1 MVHQITYQL
10 LKHKGENRI
19 AVLFKY
25 DALLHARIKNVN
37 GSKWSQG
44 KKCWHIPDTVE
55 NRVKCKL
62 QPTNNTEQ
70 INNKHQPAFSKD
82 EMPQSLY
89 KLHTPEAHFA
99 TTRLTTTI
107 MVTAEKPV
115 IILKPLQHRNGE
127 HIGLYFDFLPVLTQ
141 AVKQIKTIKQSFTHG
156 CWYLPCTRNNYQ
168 LVVEAASHLA
178 TIDTSSLKEYLF
190 QKQALVTDVQKPLH
204 NSTLTI
210 IKNYPLCSHNLKSII
225 AYRNLLVVMKYSPKT
240 ITHYCNAFHQ
250 LLRLLGPVHIDTLT
264 KEKIMSYMFWLA
276 NNKQYSETNLNT
288 TINALKFYFEK
299 VLGRSKEYY
308 DLPRPRTTH
317 KLPDVLAGEEIITL
331 LKNIKNVKHHALI
344 MTSYSAGLRVSD
356 LVGLQLT
363 DIDSKRM
370 MIHVRDGKGK
380 KDRFV
385 PLSVKVLEVLRS
397 YFKVY
402 KPQKYLFEG
411 QRGQPYST
419 RSAQEIM
426 AAAKKLAGIRKPGS
440 THMLRHS
447 FATHH
452 LENGTDIRYIQAM
465 LGHNNIQTTMRYTH
479 VAVKTIAKIQ
489 SPLDRLQL

>member
-1 MVHQITYQL
+1 MINQITY
-10 LKHKGENRI
+10 KPIHHRGENRI
-19 AVLFKY
+19 AVVFSYNEAWHQRVKKVPG
-25 DALLHARIKNVN
+25 A
-37 GSKWSQG
+37 KWS
-44 KKCWHIPDTVE
+44 KTLVCWHIPDTKE
-55 NRVKCKL
+55 NRMKCHL
-62 QPTNNTEQ
+62 QQNNTNET
-70 INNKHQPAFSKD
+70 INNYRPALLKTVIAQPSYSLPA
-82 EMPQSLY
+82 PQI
-89 KLHTPEAHFA
+89 HFA
-99 TTRLTTTI
+99 ASSLTTQQKLT
-107 MVTAEKPV
+107 TEKPV

-127 HIGLYFDFLPVLTQ
+127 HIALYFDLMQPLTQ
-141 AVKQIKTIKQSFTHG
+141 AIQQIKTIKQSTTHG
-156 CWYLPCTRNNYQ
+156 CWYLPCTRSNYQ
-168 LVVEAASHLA
+168 LVVQATSHLA
-178 TIDTSSLKEYLF
+178 RVDTSCLKEYLL
-190 QKQALVTDVQKPLH
+190 QKQALVADVQKPLH
-204 NSTLTI
+204 KSTLKI
-210 IKNYPLCSHNLKSII
+210 IRNYPLYSHNLQSII
-225 AYRNLLVVMKYSPKT
+225 AYRNLLVIMKYSPKT

-250 LLRLLGPVHIDTLT
+250 LLRLLGPVHIDSFT
-264 KEKIMSYMFWLA
+264 KEKIMSYLFWLA

-385 PLSVKVLEVLRS
+385 PLSVKVLEVLRN

-465 LGHNNIQTTMRYTH
+465 LGHNNIQTTIRYTH

-489 SPLDRLQL
+489 SPIDRLQL

>member
-1 MVHQITYQL
+1 M
-10 LKHKGENRI
+10 
-19 AVLFKY
+19 A
-25 DALLHARIKNVN
+25 
-37 GSKWSQG
+37 
-44 KKCWHIPDTVE
+44 
-55 NRVKCKL
+55 
-62 QPTNNTEQ
+62 
-70 INNKHQPAFSKD
+70 
-82 EMPQSLY
+82 
-89 KLHTPEAHFA
+89 
-99 TTRLTTTI
+99 
-107 MVTAEKPV
+107 
-115 IILKPLQHRNGE
+115 
-127 HIGLYFDFLPVLTQ
+127 
-141 AVKQIKTIKQSFTHG
+141 
-156 CWYLPCTRNNYQ
+156 
-168 LVVEAASHLA
+168 
-178 TIDTSSLKEYLF
+178 
-190 QKQALVTDVQKPLH
+190 DVQKPLH
-204 NSTLTI
+204 KSTLKI
-210 IKNYPLCSHNLKSII
+210 IRNYPLYSHNLQSII
-225 AYRNLLVVMKYSPKT
+225 AYRNLLVIMKYSPKT

-250 LLRLLGPVHIDTLT
+250 LLRLLGPVHIDSFT
-264 KEKIMSYMFWLA
+264 KEKIMSYLFWLA

-317 KLPDVLAGEEIITL
+317 KLPDVLAGEEIISL

-397 YFKVY
+397 YFKAY

-465 LGHNNIQTTMRYTH
+465 LGHNNIQTTIRYTH

-489 SPLDRLQL
+489 SPIDRLQL